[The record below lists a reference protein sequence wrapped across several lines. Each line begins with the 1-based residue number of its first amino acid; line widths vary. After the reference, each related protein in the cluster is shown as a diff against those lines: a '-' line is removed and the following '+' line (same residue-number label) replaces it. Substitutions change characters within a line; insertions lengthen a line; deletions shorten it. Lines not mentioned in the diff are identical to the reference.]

1 MSLQKVTYVSQQSVI
16 SAENLNN
23 IQDAIID
30 LESSGGGGGSVF
42 ELASL
47 TTAAMP
53 SYEVA
58 HNSNTIIHYQD
69 YYYTSAGETGDG
81 VDSWCI
87 QYQCVTSVASAGNK
101 MAASWLLLQYHP
113 VTKVATYISL
123 SFGTINGA
131 VDSAL
136 STTSTNAVQN
146 KVITNALNGLNAEVT
161 SLSELIGDYVVFGTI
176 DNQNA
181 ISLDGNLVDG
191 TYSVKYC
198 KPDGSSIIVGSFT
211 LGGSSYTN
219 VLVPASATLNVRW
232 SNTSGGFTTSGGT
245 GYFASDYID
254 IGTAQKLYFSG
265 CQWVNNANITYYN
278 ASKSI
283 LQASDASSTG
293 YGASPYTQT
302 AVTEGNNSYI
312 LLKYKN
318 DVVESIWNDAKYIR
332 VGMKV
337 SDSAIATADLSEV
350 VLTLDEEIA

>member
-131 VDSAL
+131 VDNAL

-146 KVITNALNGLNAEVT
+146 KVITNALNDIPKTFAVLAYDT
-161 SLSELIGDYVVFGTI
+161 SNDYADYDWKI
-176 DNQNA
+176 DF
-181 ISLDGNLVDG
+181 S
-191 TYSVKYC
+191 TYS
-198 KPDGSSIIVGSFT
+198 
-211 LGGSSYTN
+211 
-219 VLVPASATLNVRW
+219 
-232 SNTSGGFTTSGGT
+232 
-245 GYFASDYID
+245 FAALISDYS
-254 IGTAQKLYFSG
+254 T
-265 CQWVNNANITYYN
+265 NILIYN
-278 ASKSI
+278 AANKSWYYPSTI
-283 LQASDASSTG
+283 LSDVAYG
-293 YGASPYTQT
+293 YNTDIFSQEKLT
-302 AVTEGNNSYI
+302 AGSGIKIEGNVISVTYENGNEVSY
-312 LLKYKN
+312 
-318 DVVESIWNDAKYIR
+318 
-332 VGMKV
+332 
-337 SDSAIATADLSEV
+337 
-350 VLTLDEEIA
+350 